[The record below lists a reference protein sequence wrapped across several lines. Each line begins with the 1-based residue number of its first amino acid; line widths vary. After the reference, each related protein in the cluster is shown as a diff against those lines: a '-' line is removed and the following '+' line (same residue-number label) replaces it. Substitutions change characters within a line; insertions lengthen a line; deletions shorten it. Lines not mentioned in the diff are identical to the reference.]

1 MAKSRVI
8 IANAYETERAAR
20 NARQQQVMW
29 TRAELVILHNL
40 YGRAVA
46 AGQWRDYGIS
56 TTKDHAVFAM
66 FRRAQEAA
74 DYRVE
79 KYPAQAKKQGLYR
92 LIDGQ
97 GRVIKRG
104 DDLARLLAR
113 IDRRTLKLIQSTSA

>member
-1 MAKSRVI
+1 
-8 IANAYETERAAR
+8 
-20 NARQQQVMW
+20 
-29 TRAELVILHNL
+29 
-40 YGRAVA
+40 
-46 AGQWRDYGIS
+46 
-56 TTKDHAVFAM
+56 M